1 MELEQPSAEETQKLH
16 RALGVRDLVLFNI
29 AAILGL
35 RWLSTSAQVG
45 PSSLVLWVLAMVVFF
60 IPSALAVMELSSRM
74 PGEGGIYLWT
84 RDTLGP
90 LHGFVAGWTYW
101 VNNLFY
107 FPSLLL
113 FISGTFL
120 FLGGDGWLHLAGS
133 AVYNGLFTIGLLW
146 LVTLLNVLGLERG
159 KWIQNVGA
167 SSTWLVFI
175 VLAVVGMVVWM
186 EYGSATSFDAQTLLP
201 DLTRFSSITFFATM
215 TFAFAGLELAPIM
228 AGEIRDPRKSIPR
241 AIWISGLMIA
251 VIYVVGTGFLM
262 VSLPVSQI
270 GVISGIPQ
278 AFVSLAGRLDF
289 GALGFLGALLVV
301 VASSGGLGA
310 WVSGAARMPFVVGID
325 RYLPESLGRVH
336 SKWGTPH
343 VALVTQGVVATVLI
357 VAAVAGSTVEEA
369 YVVLLDMTIIL
380 YFIPFLYLF
389 AILPFVR
396 KRRVGD
402 DGAVLRVP
410 GGRTGVWA
418 VTTLGFGATMLSIVL
433 AMIPPED
440 TEEPTIFLLKTIGGT
455 ILFLLAGLAFYYRGR
470 TRPAGSTD
478 DERL

>member
-1 MELEQPSAEETQKLH
+1 MEPQTGGDATHKLH
-16 RALGVRDLVLFNI
+16 RALGVRDLVFFNI

-35 RWLSTSAQVG
+35 RWLSTSAQTG

-84 RDTLGP
+84 RETLGP

-120 FLGGDGWLHLAGS
+120 FLGGDNWLDLSGS
-133 AVYNGLFTIGLLW
+133 AVYNALFTIGLLW
-146 LVTLLNVLGLERG
+146 FVIVLNIVGLERG

-167 SSTWLVFI
+167 MSTWAVFI
-175 VLAVVGMVVWM
+175 VLAVVGLIVWA
-186 EYGSATSFDAQTLLP
+186 EHGSATTFTVETMMPDFSRLP
-201 DLTRFSSITFFATM
+201 TITFFATM

-228 AGEIRDPRKSIPR
+228 AGEIKDPRRSIPR
-241 AIWISGLMIA
+241 AIWLSGIMIA
-251 VIYVVGTGFLM
+251 VIYIAGTAFLM
-262 VSLPVSQI
+262 VSLPDKEI

-278 AFVSLAGRLDF
+278 AFVSLAERLDF
-289 GALGFLGALLVV
+289 GALGFVGALLVV

-310 WVSGAARMPFVVGID
+310 WVAGAARMPFVVGID

-336 SKWGTPH
+336 PKWGTPY
-343 VALVTQGVVATVLI
+343 VALVTQGVVATLLI

-396 KRRVGD
+396 KRKVGD
-402 DGAVLRVP
+402 DGDVLRVP
-410 GGRTGVWA
+410 GGMTAVWIVA
-418 VTTLGFGATMLSIVL
+418 LLGFGATLLSIVL
-433 AMIPPED
+433 ATIPPEGS
-440 TEEPTIFLLKTIGGT
+440 ESPGIFFSKTIGGT
-455 ILFLLAGLAFYYRGR
+455 ILFLVVGLAFYYHGR
-470 TRPAGSTD
+470 RKS
-478 DERL
+478 

>member
-1 MELEQPSAEETQKLH
+1 MESHTTDEPKHNLR
-16 RALGVRDLVLFNI
+16 RALGIRDLVLFNI

-84 RDTLGP
+84 RETFGP

-120 FLGGDGWLHLAGS
+120 FLGGENWLHLAGS

-146 LVTLLNVLGLERG
+146 FVIVLNIVGLERG

-167 SSTWLVFI
+167 ISTWAVFI
-175 VLAVVGMVVWM
+175 VLAIVGLVVWM
-186 EYGSATSFDAQTLLP
+186 EHGSATHFSAQTLMP
-201 DLTRFSSITFFATM
+201 DFTGLSTITFFATM

-228 AGEIRDPRKSIPR
+228 AGEIKDPRKSIPR
-241 AIWISGLMIA
+241 AIWISGVMIV
-251 VIYVVGTGFLM
+251 VIYVIGTAFLM
-262 VSLPVSQI
+262 VSLPDTEI

-278 AFVSLAGRLDF
+278 AFVSLAKRLDF

-310 WVSGAARMPFVVGID
+310 WVAGAARMPFVVGID

-343 VALVTQGVVATVLI
+343 VALVTQGVVATILI

-380 YFIPFLYLF
+380 YFVPFLYLF

-402 DGAVLRVP
+402 SGEVIRVP
-410 GGRTGVWA
+410 GGSTGVWT
-418 VTTLGFGATMLSIVL
+418 VTALGFGATMLSIAL
-433 AMIPPED
+433 AIIPPEG
-440 TEEPTIFLLKTIGGT
+440 TEAPGVFLSKTIGGT
-455 ILFLLAGLAFYYRGR
+455 ILFLLVGLGFYYRGKR
-470 TRPAGSTD
+470 RA
-478 DERL
+478 

>member
-1 MELEQPSAEETQKLH
+1 MESQTSSEGTPHLR
-16 RALGVRDLVLFNI
+16 RALGVRDLVLFNV

-35 RWLSTSAQVG
+35 RWLSTSAQTG
-45 PSSLVLWVLAMVVFF
+45 PSSLILWILAMVVFF

-84 RDTLGP
+84 RETLGP

-120 FLGGDGWLHLAGS
+120 FLGGDNWLNLSGS
-133 AVYNGLFTIGLLW
+133 AVYNGLFTIALLW
-146 LVTLLNVLGLERG
+146 FVILLNVVGLERG

-167 SSTWLVFI
+167 MSTWAVFV
-175 VLAVVGMVVWM
+175 VLAVVGLVVWA
-186 EYGSATSFDAQTLLP
+186 EHGSATTFTIETMMPDFSRLP
-201 DLTRFSSITFFATM
+201 TITFFATM

-228 AGEIRDPRKSIPR
+228 AGEIKDPRRSIPR
-241 AIWISGLMIA
+241 AIWLSGVMIA
-251 VIYVVGTGFLM
+251 VIYIVGTAFLM
-262 VSLPVSQI
+262 VSLPDKEI

-278 AFVSLAGRLDF
+278 AFVSLAERLDF

-310 WVSGAARMPFVVGID
+310 WVAGAARMPFVVGID

-336 SKWGTPH
+336 PKWGTPH
-343 VALVTQGVVATVLI
+343 VALLTQGVVATLLI

-396 KRRVGD
+396 KRKVGD
-402 DGAVLRVP
+402 DGDVLRVP
-410 GGRTGVWA
+410 GGMTAVWIVA
-418 VTTLGFGATMLSIVL
+418 LLGFGATLLSIVL
-433 AMIPPED
+433 ATIPPEGS
-440 TEEPTIFLLKTIGGT
+440 ESPGIFFSKTIGGT
-455 ILFLLAGLAFYYRGR
+455 ILFLTVGLAFYYRGKQK
-470 TRPAGSTD
+470 S
-478 DERL
+478 